1 MKFID
6 PLASL
11 QYMGGALP
19 LHVAMAVYCF
29 DQYYSNLEFVQYEC
43 LDKLS
48 DPAKIKL
55 NDVFVMLFSHI
66 VYIICIG
73 INFLIENN
81 DMYNPRYFRQSMK
94 HYNIIFYIL
103 SIISIQ
109 DKIYRV

>member
-29 DQYYSNLEFVQYEC
+29 DQYYSNLEFQYEDC
-43 LDKLS
+43 DL
-48 DPAKIKL
+48 PAKVRQD
-55 NDVFVMLFSHI
+55 DVLVMLFSHI

-81 DMYNPRYFRQSMK
+81 DMYNPRYFR
-94 HYNIIFYIL
+94 
-103 SIISIQ
+103 
-109 DKIYRV
+109 